1 MGQSKSKLIKLGI
14 FIASG
19 LVLFIIA
26 IFYIGSQEN
35 LFTKTIDIYSLFGN
49 VSGLSQGSS
58 VQYAGINVGTV
69 KSIEIVDANKVKVN
83 ISIISDVKEFIKKD
97 SEATINSDGL
107 VGNKVLVISAGSSKS
122 PGIESGD
129 SIHSVTPISFGDI
142 LNNLNETTKEAQNIT
157 VSLAS
162 IMNKVDEGEGTLGK
176 LVNESSIYDNLDSL
190 MTSFASSTSNINSIL
205 STTSEAVNMVT
216 GDIKRMQGS
225 IENIVSN
232 IDDITRKIN
241 SSESLVG
248 TLLTDTVFANNI
260 KAMIKNADQTT
271 ANLEMGSFS
280 FYQNMEALKHNF
292 LFKGYFEDLGY
303 WDKSKFDLTLE
314 SREERILNKENDLNT
329 QEVKLRE
336 YQIKLD
342 SIRNVLNQKLD
353 SLHIK
358 EEEKGI
364 TK

>member
-1 MGQSKSKLIKLGI
+1 MGQSKSKYIKLGL
-14 FIASG
+14 FVTAG
-19 LVLFIIA
+19 LVLFMLA

-35 LFTKTIDIYSLFGN
+35 MFSKTFDIYSLFGN

-58 VQYAGINVGTV
+58 VQYAGINVGTI
-69 KSIEIVDANKVKVN
+69 KSIEIVNATKVKVN
-83 ISIISDVKEFIKKD
+83 ISLISDVKEFIKKD

-107 VGNKVLVISAGSSKS
+107 VGNKVLVITAGSPNS
-122 PGIESGD
+122 PPIESGD
-129 SIHSVTPISFGDI
+129 SIHSVTPVSFGDI
-142 LNNLNETTKEAQNIT
+142 INNLNETTKEAQSIT

-162 IMNKVDEGEGTLGK
+162 IMDKVNNGEGTLGK
-176 LVNESSIYDNLDSL
+176 LVNESDIYNNLDSL
-190 MTSFASSTSNINSIL
+190 MLSFASSTANINKIL
-205 STTSEAVNMVT
+205 SSASVAVDLVTS
-216 GDIKRMQGS
+216 DIKKMQGS
-225 IENIVSN
+225 VESIVTN

-260 KAMIKNADQTT
+260 KQLIKNTDQTT

-292 LFKGYFEDLGY
+292 LFKGYFEDIGY
-303 WDKSKFDLTLE
+303 WDKSEFDLTLE

-364 TK
+364 VK